1 MVLQIIEWMLGTT
14 GRALLDL
21 IKSNMLVFNI
31 FVFFYLV
38 VLGLGKLQLK
48 KIKRETEALAL
59 EIAAPLIEG
68 DPTISIIELF
78 DRINPIWL
86 SKVDTWAYFI
96 PHKLEIFVVKATHA
110 NVLKIFEFSPDWI
123 EELLISKKILNPF

>member
-1 MVLQIIEWMLGTT
+1 M
-14 GRALLDL
+14 LDL
-21 IKSNMLVFNI
+21 IISNMLVFNI

-86 SKVDTWAYFI
+86 SKVDTWAY
-96 PHKLEIFVVKATHA
+96 
-110 NVLKIFEFSPDWI
+110 
-123 EELLISKKILNPF
+123 